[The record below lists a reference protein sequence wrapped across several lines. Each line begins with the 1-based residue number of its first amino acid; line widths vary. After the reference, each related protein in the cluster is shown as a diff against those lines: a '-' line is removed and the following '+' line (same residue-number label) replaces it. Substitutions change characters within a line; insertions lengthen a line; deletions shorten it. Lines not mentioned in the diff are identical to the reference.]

1 MSIGPFKIT
10 SLEEHELILII
21 LKWLNK
27 FLEPHDEVYFQSPPF
42 ILSYKSMP
50 FEVGLIRRAEQLIE
64 LSSVIVLW
72 CLQQRHSSE
81 PKLHVCK
88 AVTCTGALRHNRIP
102 VWCLKDSLTLWIEFF
117 MSKAMGCQ
125 RNKPTLYPVAIF
137 WCSLFLQ
144 LGVFCTNFEL
154 FLHTTRYDT
163 F

>member
-21 LKWLNK
+21 LKLLNK

-50 FEVGLIRRAEQLIE
+50 FEVGLFQRAEQLIE

-88 AVTCTGALRHNRIP
+88 AIHAQKHLDTT
-102 VWCLKDSLTLWIEFF
+102 EFL
-117 MSKAMGCQ
+117 CD
-125 RNKPTLYPVAIF
+125 V
-137 WCSLFLQ
+137 
-144 LGVFCTNFEL
+144 
-154 FLHTTRYDT
+154 
-163 F
+163 